1 MAGDMTGKIVEN
13 PVGDVSHDASGTT
26 VAPPRLRRTDIS
38 GALRRNRVF
47 THVVRASGFVILVLL
62 AAVTL
67 FLIAR
72 AMPLLTSPRAQ
83 VRAAIQ
89 SASGGQASGFW
100 EYVGPLLFGTLL
112 VALLALLLAVPVSLG
127 VSLFI
132 VFYCPPR
139 LRGFLSAAV
148 DLLAA
153 VPSVIYG
160 LWGGLVFVPAVFGVA
175 DWTASHLG
183 WVPLF
188 AGPAADP
195 PRTVASAAIVL
206 AIMILPIITSTC
218 RDLFRQTSP
227 LLRESAMGL
236 GATKWETLRLAVIG
250 PSRNGIVSAVML
262 GLGRALGE
270 TMAVL
275 MILAPGRTYSV
286 NLLQA
291 SKSQT
296 IAANIAAQFPEADGL
311 GVSLL
316 IGTGFVLFVIT
327 FLVGLI
333 GRRIAAGPSAAR
345 GNRHQ
350 WGRHTE
356 IRKQRSAI
364 EQVEGQ
370 RRTHEEAV
378 TLRRKPGTGAM
389 DDSAEHDGGTA
400 PGAPDDAFD
409 ARFADRLLAAARSS
423 YPRRK
428 AKNAVMT
435 VLVWA
440 SMVIALI
447 PLVSVLWTVV
457 SRGIGRFDW
466 YFLTHNMKGVVGG
479 LAPHG
484 GIAHA
489 MIGTL
494 EITLFAMLLA
504 IPIGILCAVWL
515 VEYADGTRPARV
527 VDFLVDIM
535 AGIPSIV
542 AGLFA
547 YSLFSLLLGPG
558 TMTGAIGSVAL
569 GVLMLPTVI
578 RTTEEMLR
586 AVPGDLREAAYGLGV
601 TKSRTIWKVVLP
613 TALPGIVSGV
623 ILAIARVI
631 GETAPLLVTTGV
643 LTGTNWNLFSG
654 RMMTLPVYV
663 YQEYSQGRA
672 VCPSGTGSGAGG
684 TGGSAG
690 TGSLFSGTGCVTD
703 IRTQRAWAAALV
715 LILLVLALSLIGR
728 LIARS
733 ADRKKGL

>member
-1 MAGDMTGKIVEN
+1 MAENRAENTEENRLDDSADNKAGDKAASTVE
-13 PVGDVSHDASGTT
+13 
-26 VAPPRLRRTDIS
+26 PPRPHRADIT

-47 THVVRASGFVILVLL
+47 TRVVRASGFVILALL

-67 FLIAR
+67 FLIAQ
-72 AMPLLTSPRAQ
+72 AMPLVTSPRAQ
-83 VRAAIQ
+83 VRAAIL

-100 EYVGPLLFGTLL
+100 EYVGPLLSGTLL
-112 VALLALLLAVPVSLG
+112 VALLALLLAVPLSLG
-127 VSLFI
+127 VSLFL

-175 DWTASHLG
+175 DWTAEHLG
-183 WVPLF
+183 WIPLF

-206 AIMILPIITSTC
+206 AVMILPIITSTC
-218 RDLFRQTSP
+218 RDLFRQSSP

-236 GATKWETLRLAVIG
+236 GATRWEMLRLAVIG
-250 PSRNGIVSAVML
+250 PARNGIVSAVML

-286 NLLQA
+286 SLLQA

-316 IGTGFVLFVIT
+316 IGTGLVLFVIT
-327 FLVGLI
+327 FLVGLV
-333 GRRIAAGPSAAR
+333 GRRIAAGPSAVR

-370 RRTHEEAV
+370 RRTRGEAEG
-378 TLRRKPGTGAM
+378 L
-389 DDSAEHDGGTA
+389 
-400 PGAPDDAFD
+400 D
-409 ARFADRLLAAARSS
+409 ARFTDRLLAAARSS

-428 AKNAVMT
+428 AKNAGMT

-440 SMVIALI
+440 SMAVALI
-447 PLVSVLWTVV
+447 PLVSVLWTVI
-457 SRGIGRFDW
+457 SRGIGRLDW

-547 YSLFSLLLGPG
+547 YSLFSLLFGPG

-613 TALPGIVSGV
+613 AALPGIVSGV

-643 LTGTNWNLFSG
+643 LTGTNWNLFNG

-672 VCPSGTGSGAGG
+672 VCPSGSGSGAGG
-684 TGGSAG
+684 TGGSTD
-690 TGSLFSGTGCVTD
+690 TGSWFSATGCVAD